1 MPFSDKLFSLFDD
14 ENVSWDAARAIGQI
28 SAADKILTKRNHAIL
43 RVGFRLSSSDILRNG

>member
-14 ENVSWDAARAIGQI
+14 EDVSWDAARAIGQI